1 MISIKISKRNLNR
14 TLRMLASGF
23 NSHKKYA
30 DFYVIA
36 FCVTSHQELIAKVL
50 GGEYLPEAEVTGNGS
65 FSVNYRWIKMFV
77 KACKAK
83 TIEIHVD
90 HGMMTINKSVSVQ
103 VKQSML
109 DINLPLV
116 LNYSICDLARLDRRI
131 IRDEILSFWGLHR
144 QLTEAIDEIS
154 NIIEK
159 TCSQLMPY
167 FPSQMSGKKCKEIL
181 RHDILDIPLLYR

>member
-1 MISIKISKRNLNR
+1 MISIKISKRDLNQ

-36 FCVTSHQELIAKVL
+36 FCVTSRQKLLVKVP
-50 GGEYLPEAEVTGNGS
+50 GGEYLPEAEVKGNGS
-65 FSVNYRWIKMFV
+65 FSVNYRWIKMFLRS
-77 KACKAK
+77 CKEK
-83 TIEIHVD
+83 TIEMSVD
-90 HGMMTINKSVSVQ
+90 HGIMTINQSVSVQ
-103 VKQSML
+103 VKQIMQN
-109 DINLPLV
+109 IHVPLS
-116 LNYSICDLARLDRRI
+116 LTYSVGELVRLDKTNI
-131 IRDEILSFWGLHR
+131 CDEILSFWELDR

-181 RHDILDIPLLYR
+181 RHDILGIPLLYR

>member
-1 MISIKISKRNLNR
+1 MISIKISKKNLNR

-36 FCVTSHQELIAKVL
+36 FCVTSHQKLVAKVL

-65 FSVNYRWIKMFV
+65 FSVNYRWIKMFI

-83 TIEIHVD
+83 TIEMHVD

-103 VKQSML
+103 VEQSIL
-109 DINLPLV
+109 DINLPIT
-116 LNYSICDLARLDRRI
+116 LNYSIGDLARLDRTNV
-131 IRDEILSFWGLHR
+131 RDEILSFWGLHR
-144 QLTEAIDEIS
+144 QLAEAIDEIS
-154 NIIEK
+154 NVIEK

-167 FPSQMSGKKCKEIL
+167 FPSRMSGKKYKEIL
-181 RHDILDIPLLYR
+181 SHDILGIPLLYG